1 MIVSGD
7 QFRITLSARP
17 FVPFTIRTADGER
30 QPIPNASSA
39 WAPPTG
45 RLAFIA
51 LDDGSARIIDI
62 RLITAIEFSAEDA
75 AGKLLA

>member
-1 MIVSGD
+1 MTGE
-7 QFRITLSARP
+7 QFRTTLNARP

-30 QPIPNASSA
+30 CPVSDPNVA

-45 RLAFIA
+45 RLAFLA

-62 RLITAIEFSAEDA
+62 RLVTAIEFSAEDA
-75 AGKLLA
+75 AEKLLE

>member
-1 MIVSGD
+1 MTGE
-7 QFRITLSARP
+7 QFRTTLNARP
-17 FVPFTIRTADGER
+17 FVSFTIRTADGDR
-30 QPIPNASSA
+30 CPIPDSRVA

-62 RLITAIEFSAEDA
+62 RLVTAIECNAEDA
-75 AGKLLA
+75 AENLLE